1 MRDFFYNNF
10 GKVLNSF
17 GQNLHPQLLA
27 ILDGVDITTKT
38 LRGTHVEAHCPRHV
52 PVGWLESAVWVGVLG
67 ENLDPG
73 GWRWGRGRNG
83 LGLGL
88 GVRGQGLR

>member
-1 MRDFFYNNF
+1 MRVFFYNNF

-17 GQNLHPQLLA
+17 EQNLHPQLFA

-52 PVGWLESAVWVGVLG
+52 PVSWLESAVWVWGSERELG
-67 ENLDPG
+67 SWWMEMG
-73 GWRWGRGRNG
+73 GGRI
-83 LGLGL
+83 GLGL
-88 GVRGQGLR
+88 GVRG